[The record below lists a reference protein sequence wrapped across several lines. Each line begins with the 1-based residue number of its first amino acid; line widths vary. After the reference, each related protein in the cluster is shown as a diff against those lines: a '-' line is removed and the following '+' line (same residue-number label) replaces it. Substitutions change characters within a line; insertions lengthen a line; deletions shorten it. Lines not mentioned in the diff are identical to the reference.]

1 MRVPLNISPGIN
13 LEHTSFD
20 LKDAAWL
27 NGDGVRFVEGRPE
40 ALGKFA
46 AMPIGGATLNGTC
59 RSVFGWTAGDAGGAA
74 FAAGTNT
81 KLYAGL
87 SVGGNVSPLYD
98 ITPALFTTGPVNGSG
113 GGGGPFNDPG
123 INTSPLIIY
132 SPLSWSFGAW
142 GRILIA
148 CPFGPI
154 YECDGGNIPA
164 GSTVVTNSPAI
175 SRAVLVAPITRQ
187 VVAIGCT
194 TAAGVYNG
202 RCIRFS
208 DVEDRTSWTPS
219 TTNLAYEY
227 ILPSVGRIIGARFV
241 GAYLFVWTESSLY
254 IGSFV
259 GDPSQVWRFD
269 LAGENCGLAGPLA
282 VTNDQQS
289 AFWINRVGKMMTA
302 SVGSAPVT
310 VDSPVLRDAWSHVAT
325 DQAEK
330 IVCSTLGRFGE
341 IWTFYPDSRDGTENS
356 RAVLV
361 NAQGQWSKQTI
372 SRTAFMDV
380 GALTYPVGVASTA
393 PFWHDYIS
401 GTTPTASIETGAQY
415 LDNAG
420 RRVMVKQFWPDI
432 KDQAADVTVTIYGR
446 DEPEAAETTLYT
458 GTATTS
464 TQRLDFII
472 NTRLVRVK
480 FSSAGYFRLG
490 KPTFDAQPS
499 SKW

>member
-40 ALGKFA
+40 GLGKFSAFRSSA
-46 AMPIGGATLNGTC
+46 AITLTGTC
-59 RSVFGWTAGDAGGAA
+59 RSSFGWTAGDAGGAGVA
-74 FAAGTNT
+74 FGTT
-81 KLYAGL
+81 TRLYAGL
-87 SVGGNVSPLYD
+87 MSGGQVAVLYN
-98 ITPALFTTGPVNGSG
+98 ITPVGFTTGLVSG
-113 GGGGPFNDPG
+113 LGGDGGPFNNPG
-123 INTSPLIIY
+123 NSGTPFSNLSPM
-132 SPLSWSFGAW
+132 SWSYGAW
-142 GRILIA
+142 GAILIA
-148 CPFGPI
+148 CPSFGPI
-154 YECDGGNIPA
+154 YESNSFVTA
-164 GSTVVTNSPAI
+164 TVVTNSPAN
-175 SRAVLVAPITRQ
+175 SRAVLVASITRQ

-227 ILPSVGRIIGARFV
+227 ILPSVGRIVGARFV
-241 GAYLFVWTESSLY
+241 GAYLFVWTEANLY
-254 IGSFV
+254 IGSYV

-302 SVGSAPVT
+302 SVGAAPVT
-310 VDSPVLRDAWSHVAT
+310 IDSPVLRDAWSHVAT
-325 DQAEK
+325 AQAEK
-330 IVCSTLGRFGE
+330 IVVSTVGQFGE
-341 IWTFYPDSRDGTENS
+341 VWVHYPDNRDGTENS
-356 RAVLV
+356 RAVFV

-393 PFWHDYIS
+393 PYWHDYIS
-401 GTTPTASIETGAQY
+401 GTTPAVSIETAAQY

-446 DEPEAAETTLYT
+446 DEPEASESTLYT

-464 TQRLDFII
+464 TQRLDFIL